1 MEVPHLLRSARLR
14 AGFTQSLLARLS
26 GVAQPKVSAY
36 ESGRES
42 PTTKTLRR
50 LLDACGS
57 ELRLTGRRVPAEQMN
72 RGARRSLENHR
83 RVAAALLTDEA
94 TRKRL
99 LDRAHDAVAEARVA
113 NPFGELWHDAWSV
126 LLDGPLDE
134 LVHSLVGEDTFSIE
148 LRANSPFLG
157 LERGEPPA
165 GGRQCGALNSN
176 TSFGRPAS

>member
-1 MEVPHLLRSARLR
+1 MEIPQLLRSARER

-42 PTTKTLRR
+42 PTTKTLAK
-50 LLDACGS
+50 LLDACDS
-57 ELRLTGRRVPAEQMN
+57 ELRLAGRRIPSAQMN

-83 RVAAALLTDEA
+83 QIAAALLTDEA
-94 TRKRL
+94 TR
-99 LDRAHDAVAEARVA
+99 RALVARAQDALAEARVA
-113 NPFGELWHDAWSV
+113 NPFGDLWHNGWSD

-134 LVHSLVGEDTFSIE
+134 LIGSLVGEDTYNIE

-157 LERGEPPA
+157 LVSDEQTPA
-165 GGRQCGALNSN
+165 VSSAVV
-176 TSFGRPAS
+176 